1 MISPRPHGFLV
12 GFLAGLCWFG
22 VLWFWIANLRFGYE
36 IVVVA
41 DRSIEYVDDMGG
53 LEKILFPT
61 SQVEVPLRSDAHHRV
76 LVLGGLRS
84 ISPFTT
90 VVLRVRNAGTHDR
103 RRVEFDI
110 KAPLFARHCTALVV
124 LRADGAGIGPC
135 VGAETSW
142 FGR

>member
-1 MISPRPHGFLV
+1 MIPPRPHGFLV

-22 VLWFWIANLRFGYE
+22 VLWFWIADFRFGYE

-41 DRSIEYVDDMGG
+41 DRSIESVDETGG
-53 LEKILFPT
+53 LDTILFPT
-61 SQVEVPLRSDAHHRV
+61 GQVEVPLGSDMDRRI
-76 LVLGGLRS
+76 LVVGGLRS

-90 VVLRVRNAGTHDR
+90 VVLRVRNAGTRDR

-110 KAPLFARHCTALVV
+110 KAPLFARHCTAVAI
-124 LRADGAGIGPC
+124 LRSDSAEIGPC
-135 VGAETSW
+135 VAAETSW